1 MNRGACSVFSVYI
14 VGVKRFALVALVV
27 AVACAPQERSVDV
40 ATTTSVHGSGL
51 LRLMQMEFKRQSGIM
66 IHAFVVG
73 SGRAL
78 RMAAE
83 GTVDITITH
92 DPVAEQAFVT
102 RFKPELYRQFMW
114 NDFVIVGPPEDPASV
129 SQARSAAEAFRRI
142 HDRQG
147 KFLSRNDQSG
157 THMKELSLWR
167 AAGVSPVS
175 NPSYV
180 PIGQPMAYLLRSS
193 DSVQAY
199 ALTDRATY
207 DQLAPSLHLAVLFAG
222 DPVLR
227 NVYAVILMRRSDS
240 RQYRSARKL
249 ANWVL
254 SADGRRTVESFR
266 IRGRQ
271 ELHWIG
277 K

>member
-1 MNRGACSVFSVYI
+1 M
-14 VGVKRFALVALVV
+14 KRFAFLAFSL
-27 AVACAPQERSVDV
+27 AVACAPRERSVAV

-51 LRLMQMEFKRQSGIM
+51 LEVMQTEFKRETGVM

-78 RMAAE
+78 RMASE
-83 GTVDITITH
+83 GTVDITLTH
-92 DPVAEQAFVT
+92 DPIAEKAFVA

-114 NDFVIVGPPEDPASV
+114 NDFILVGPPEDTAGV
-129 SQARSAAEAFRRI
+129 SRAHSAAEAFRRI
-142 HDRQG
+142 HEQRG

-167 AAGVSPVS
+167 AAGVSPSS
-175 NPSYV
+175 NSNYL
-180 PIGQPMAYLLRSS
+180 PIGQPMAYLLRSA
-193 DSVQAY
+193 DTMQAY

-207 DQLAPSLHLAVLFAG
+207 DRLAPSLHLAVLFAG

-227 NVYAVILMRRSDS
+227 NIYAVILMRRPDS
-240 RQYRSARKL
+240 EEHRNARKL
-249 ANWVL
+249 ASWIL
-254 SADGRRTVESFR
+254 SPDGRRTVESFR